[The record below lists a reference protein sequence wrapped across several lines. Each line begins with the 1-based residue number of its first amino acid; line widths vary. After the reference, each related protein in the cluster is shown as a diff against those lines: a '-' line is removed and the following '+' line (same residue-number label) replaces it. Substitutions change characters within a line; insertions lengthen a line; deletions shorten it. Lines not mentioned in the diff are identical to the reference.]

1 MLRYRFQRSSSFKKK
16 KSHPFVTYN
25 LTSIHISIP
34 SVQTSIN
41 QISNRSLSF
50 PLNIIPQLS
59 FPNTSS
65 NFQTPP
71 LQLSSRNLSIV
82 KDEEG
87 LVAAYRLARRGD
99 SADHLQS

>member
-25 LTSIHISIP
+25 LTSIHPIRANFNKSNFKSFFKFP
-34 SVQTSIN
+34 SEYYPSTFVPKHESQ
-41 QISNRSLSF
+41 
-50 PLNIIPQLS
+50 
-59 FPNTSS
+59 FPN
-65 NFQTPP
+65 PP